1 MKVKSPKLSS
11 FQRSLLIPKTTVKRD
26 MITVFSSRS
35 CNYRVRYSSYE
46 YCSFTVLLQNFLELN
61 FSQCCMILRICLGT
75 VYQTMKSPLNDTI
88 ESQAKSDSFALM
100 KRKNVNS
107 NVIQPETNKTN
118 KMKILITSTPYTAKT
133 PILSSGTVY
142 FKIEK
147 QR

>member
-61 FSQCCMILRICLGT
+61 FSQFCMILRICLGT
-75 VYQTMKSPLNDTI
+75 VYQTMKNPLNDTR
-88 ESQAKSDSFALM
+88 ESQAKTDSFALM
-100 KRKNVNS
+100 KRKNVTS

-133 PILSSGTVY
+133 PILSSGTV
-142 FKIEK
+142 
-147 QR
+147 

>member
-46 YCSFTVLLQNFLELN
+46 YCSFTVVLQNFLELN
-61 FSQCCMILRICLGT
+61 FSQFCMILRICLGT
-75 VYQTMKSPLNDTI
+75 VYQTMEKTLNDTR
-88 ESQAKSDSFALM
+88 ESQAKTDSFTLM
-100 KRKNVNS
+100 KRKNVTS
-107 NVIQPETNKTN
+107 NVIQPATNKTN
-118 KMKILITSTPYTAKT
+118 KMKILITSTPYTTKT